1 MVSDAPLTRIC
12 YVRVEQWPTGSRYT
26 VISVADIADR
36 TTEKT
41 HSCHD
46 AAEALQ
52 FVAEFLH
59 PKD

>member
-12 YVRVEQWPTGSRYT
+12 YVRVEEWPAGPRYT

-36 TTEKT
+36 TTEKS
-41 HSCHD
+41 HSCRD
-46 AAEALQ
+46 AADALQ
-52 FVAEFLH
+52 MVAEFLD

>member
-12 YVRVEQWPTGSRYT
+12 YVRVEEWPAGPRYT

-36 TTEKT
+36 TTEMS

-52 FVAEFLH
+52 LVAEFLG